1 MDKES
6 YIEIDFLF
14 SEIFVNVRVVS
25 IWIIWFLECIIR
37 VIISLIFRI
46 VIMVF

>member
-6 YIEIDFLF
+6 DIEIDFLF
-14 SEIFVNVRVVS
+14 NEIFVNVRVVL

-37 VIISLIFRI
+37 VTISLIFRI

>member
-1 MDKES
+1 MDKEN
-6 YIEIDFLF
+6 YLEIDFLF
-14 SEIFVNVRVVS
+14 SEIFVNVRVVL

-37 VIISLIFRI
+37 VTISLIFRI